1 MKSKKFLAVLS
12 ALTLL
17 TGSLGGMSVSA
28 AAKGSGDVDCN
39 GKVEIADAILLAR
52 WLAEDKDIT
61 VTTAGL
67 DDADLNGDGQVT
79 ADDQAKLLGWL
90 AGIEEKDPQPS
101 EGRSVDLLAGMT
113 AGDVQTAAPDLAF
126 CAAQTKFSAD
136 LFRQVAADE
145 TDKNKNLLVSP
156 LSVSL
161 ALGMTMNGAKGDTL
175 AEMEKVLGD
184 KLTVDELN
192 QFYAAWAKTLQE
204 AKEISY
210 YSNGLEYT
218 GDEIDDAITDMFKY
232 AEDEHYGWAKPT
244 GSNQLVTEQS
254 QPISIADAIWVRNDP
269 RMISVPQTFLQK
281 ASDYY
286 GAGAFKAPFDQS
298 TVDDINAWVSE
309 KTHEMIPSVID
320 KLEDDDVMVLI
331 NALTFECLWQT
342 TYASYDVSNG
352 TFTASNGET
361 RDVKM
366 MHGEESVYLDDGK
379 ATGFVKAYKDDR
391 YSFAAVIPNE
401 GISIDEYI
409 AELDGEAL
417 TKLLTG
423 SKQYCKVRSVM
434 PKFSF
439 RYDVMLKETL
449 AALGMPTAFN
459 MGETAADFTGLND
472 VPDAGTAIGQVI
484 HKTFIDVSMTGT
496 KAAAVTAVMMANAT
510 AVEEQ
515 PKTVVL
521 DRPFIFM
528 ILDNATNLQTSLP
541 LFIGVVKDIEP
552 EA

>member
-17 TGSLGGMSVSA
+17 TGSLSGMAVSA
-28 AAKGSGDVDCN
+28 AATGSGDVDEN
-39 GKVEIADAILLAR
+39 GRVEIADAILLAR
-52 WLAEDKDIT
+52 WMAEDTDIT
-61 VTTAGL
+61 VTAQGL
-67 DDADLNGDGQVT
+67 LNADLTGDGQVT
-79 ADDQAKLLGWL
+79 TDDSAKLLRNL
-90 AGIEEKDPQPS
+90 AGADDDELPPA
-101 EGRSVDLLAGMT
+101 EGRSVDLLAGLT
-113 AGDVQTAAPDLAF
+113 AGDVQTAAPDAAF
-126 CAAQTKFSAD
+126 CAAQAKFSAN

-161 ALGMTMNGAKGDTL
+161 ALGMTMNGAKGETL

-184 KLTVDELN
+184 KLTADELN

-204 AKEISY
+204 AKEIQYYKSDLSY
-210 YSNGLEYT
+210 N
-218 GDEIDDAITDMFKY
+218 GDEENDAIADIYKY
-232 AEDEHYGWAKPT
+232 VTNERYGWATPDS
-244 GSNQLVTEQS
+244 SNLVTEQS
-254 QPISIADAIWVRNDP
+254 VPISIADAIWVRSDP
-269 RMISVPQTFLQK
+269 RMISVPQAFLQK

-309 KTHEMIPSVID
+309 KTHEMIPAVID
-320 KLEDDDVMVLI
+320 KLEPDDVMVLV

-342 TYASYDVSNG
+342 TYASYEVGNG
-352 TFTASNGET
+352 TFTAANGET
-361 RDVKM
+361 REVKM
-366 MHGEESVYLDDGK
+366 MRGEESGYLDDGK

-391 YSFAAVIPNE
+391 YSFAAVLPNE

-417 TKLLTG
+417 TKLLA
-423 SKQYCKVRSVM
+423 SKDSSKVRSTM

-439 RYDVMLKETL
+439 RYDVMLKNTL

-459 MGETAADFTGLND
+459 LGETDADFTGLNE

-484 HKTFIDVSMTGT
+484 HKTFIDVSETGT
-496 KAAAVTAVMMANAT
+496 KAAAVTAVVMANAT
-510 AVEEQ
+510 AVEDR
-515 PKTVVL
+515 PKEVVL

-528 ILDNATNLQTSLP
+528 ILDNQTNLP
-541 LFIGVVKDIEP
+541 LFIGAVKDIQAE
-552 EA
+552 